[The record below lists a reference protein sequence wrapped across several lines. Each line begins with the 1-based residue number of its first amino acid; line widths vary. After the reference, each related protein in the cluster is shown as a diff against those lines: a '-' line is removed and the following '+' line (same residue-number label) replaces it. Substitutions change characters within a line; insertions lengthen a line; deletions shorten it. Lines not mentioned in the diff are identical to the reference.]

1 MKRSEEQVILI
12 TGVAGLLG
20 YNTAK
25 YLLESGYR
33 VIGVDNL
40 SSQLVN
46 KEARLLELG
55 IKLTAPNG
63 NKLAEERSG
72 NFSFFKADIIN
83 SDFWGLVK
91 EKYQISTVLHLAVSP
106 AEVRD
111 LQSPKNF
118 ALNHFI
124 GFIHVLD
131 FCIGAKVSRLFYKH
145 TLEMEHQSSF
155 GPVDELFTLDNSIQW
170 MNDHWATAYW
180 ELYQL
185 QSMALELPI
194 IPASMHELEELRL
207 MAKAKDH
214 SFTSLG
220 KQKYAEVDSIA
231 LALVELIQNRVE
243 EFDQV
248 ACSVGLGHW
257 KSLVE

>member
-1 MKRSEEQVILI
+1 MKRSEEQAILI

-20 YNTAK
+20 YKTAK
-25 YLLESGYR
+25 HLLESGHR
-33 VIGVDNL
+33 VIGVDLITGN
-40 SSQLVN
+40 LVN
-46 KEARLLELG
+46 KEARLLDLG
-55 IKLTAPNG
+55 IKLTSHNG

-72 NFSFFKADIIN
+72 DFSFFKADIRN

-106 AEVRD
+106 AVVLD

-155 GPVDELFTLDNSIQW
+155 GPVDELFTMDNSIQW

-194 IPASMHELEELRL
+194 LLGSKTEMDDLRSRVALDPAL
-207 MAKAKDH
+207 
-214 SFTSLG
+214 SFPS
-220 KQKYAEVDSIA
+220 KQKYAAVEDVAS
-231 LALVELIQNRVE
+231 ALVELLEHKGE

-248 ACSVGLGHW
+248 AFAVGLAHW